1 MKEKTFFQKIYRVQE
16 IALCL
21 IRKWWRPIA
30 AVGIAGTMIV
40 NGVVLPIILKS
51 FPDLM
56 GLAALITAVAG
67 AFAVREWGK
76 IRGTDKTDDNI
87 E

>member
-1 MKEKTFFQKIYRVQE
+1 MAILQKINRAMD

-21 IRKWWRPIA
+21 IRKWWRPITC
-30 AVGIAGTMIV
+30 VGIAGSVIV
-40 NGVVLPIILKS
+40 HGVVLPLIIKQS
-51 FPDLM
+51 PDLT
-56 GLAALITAVAG
+56 GLAALVTAASA

-76 IRGTDKTDDNI
+76 IKGTA

>member
-1 MKEKTFFQKIYRVQE
+1 MPLLQYINKAMD

-21 IRKWWRPIA
+21 IRKWWRPITC
-30 AVGIAGTMIV
+30 VGIAGSV
-40 NGVVLPIILKS
+40 LVHGVILPLIIKQS
-51 FPDLM
+51 PDLT
-56 GLAALITAVAG
+56 GLAALITAASA

-76 IRGTDKTDDNI
+76 IKGSA

>member
-1 MKEKTFFQKIYRVQE
+1 MTILQKINKIMD

-21 IRKWWRPIA
+21 IRKWWRPITC
-30 AVGIAGTMIV
+30 VGIAGSVMV
-40 NGVVLPIILKS
+40 HGVILPLMTRQS
-51 FPDLM
+51 PDLT
-56 GLAALITAVAG
+56 GLAALITAAAA

-76 IRGTDKTDDNI
+76 IKGSA

>member
-1 MKEKTFFQKIYRVQE
+1 MPLLQYINKAMD

-21 IRKWWRPIA
+21 IRKWWRPITC
-30 AVGIAGTMIV
+30 VGIAGSV
-40 NGVVLPIILKS
+40 LVHGVILPLITKQS
-51 FPDLM
+51 SDLT
-56 GLAALITAVAG
+56 GLAALITAASA

-76 IRGTDKTDDNI
+76 IKGSA